1 MSRRGPND
9 PGPQLSRSAEVVTE
23 PATPAQ
29 QARVFLARQPG
40 PDEGHVAAG
49 FCRALAVASTASMM
63 PW

>member
-9 PGPQLSRSAEVVTE
+9 PGPQLARSAEVVTE

-29 QARVFLARQPG
+29 QAGVFLAWQPG
-40 PDEGHVAAG
+40 PDEGHVRRVSG
-49 FCRALAVASTASMM
+49 RARAVASTASMM